1 MTVRRAGPLPVALIA
16 ALLWAGAPV
25 GARAISVDDLAE
37 SIDAFVQGALRL
49 HINARLVSPDQDEA
63 VWAMDLTRV
72 TIGGRSVR
80 VRLDGTGIVVVADFT
95 PYWENEDDLLL
106 VAQGQT
112 WITDPRGEG
121 ETTYRTSFTT
131 LPIRLG
137 EPIIFLPL
145 GAGTADA
152 GNGLDTDL
160 ADHLNIELEISVER
174 YQS

>member
-1 MTVRRAGPLPVALIA
+1 MIVPSAKPVPIVLLT
-16 ALLWAGAPV
+16 ALLLLGGAAE
-25 GARAISVDDLAE
+25 ARAISADDLAE

-49 HINARLVSPDQDEA
+49 HINARLVSPDQEEA
-63 VWAMDLTRV
+63 VWSMDLTRA

-95 PYWENEDDLLL
+95 PYWESENELLL

-112 WITDPRGEG
+112 WISDSRDGG
-121 ETTYRTSFTT
+121 ETTYRTSFIT

-145 GAGTADA
+145 GAGTAGADE
-152 GNGLDTDL
+152 GIDTDL
-160 ADHLNIELEISVER
+160 ADHLNIELEVSVER